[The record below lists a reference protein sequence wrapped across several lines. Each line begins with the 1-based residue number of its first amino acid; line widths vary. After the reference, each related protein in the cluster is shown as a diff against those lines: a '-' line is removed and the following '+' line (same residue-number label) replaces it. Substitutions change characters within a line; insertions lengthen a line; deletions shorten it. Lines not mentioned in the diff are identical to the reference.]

1 MAKWRL
7 ATQCAAEAGNRGGE
21 SFLHAQGLVL
31 LLIVGAAAL
40 RMLPH
45 PEGIAPIGALA
56 LFSGAYLQRRVFW
69 LVPLG
74 ALLLSDLYNGFYSAV
89 VMLAV
94 YLGFLAS
101 AAVGRGLLHGRDSA
115 GRIAL
120 AVGGGAL
127 AFWLISN
134 MGNWLAFR
142 ALTVPGLL
150 QNYVD
155 GLPYLARSLA
165 GDAVYAALLFGG
177 YRVARR
183 LPLLRMASAH

>member
-1 MAKWRL
+1 MAKWHLTKRW
-7 ATQCAAEAGNRGGE
+7 AAVAENSGGA
-21 SFLHAQGLVL
+21 SFLHGQGLVL

-45 PEGIAPIGALA
+45 PENIAPIGALA

-74 ALLLSDLYNGFYSAV
+74 ALLLGDLHNGLYHAA

-101 AAVGRGLLHGRDSA
+101 TAVGRGLLHRRDST

-120 AVGGGAL
+120 AVGAGAL

-134 MGNWLAFR
+134 VGNWLAFHPQT
-142 ALTVPGLL
+142 AAALL
-150 QNYVD
+150 QCYVD
-155 GLPYLARSLA
+155 GLPYLLRSLA
-165 GDAVYAALLFGG
+165 GDAIYAALLFGG
-177 YRVARR
+177 YRLARR
-183 LPLLRMASAH
+183 LPLLHVAPAH